1 MKLSRI
7 IKYGIAGIITGL
19 IIENQMLVTRQ
30 KAIAR
35 AHKLKRKTQKLVEGN

>member
-19 IIENQMLVTRQ
+19 IIENQFLVVRQ
-30 KAIAR
+30 RAIAKAR
-35 AHKLKRKTQKLVEGN
+35 KLQKKTQKLVQAN